1 MLDPHLETTRYFPV
15 LPQLT
20 LEQARPLIGVVI
32 ARAQILKRHGA
43 PKTIDA
49 VISHPLVQ
57 KSRQAN
63 ATKTN
68 CTNTHWFPRRIS
80 DQCETCSLLR

>member
-43 PKTIDA
+43 PKTI
-49 VISHPLVQ
+49 V
-57 KSRQAN
+57 
-63 ATKTN
+63 TKTN

-80 DQCETCSLLR
+80 D